1 MHNIRT
7 NKLIYH
13 MVWILNIF
21 HTENWLLI
29 DETLLWTRYTYLG
42 YPPYAAS
49 KGMPIPV
56 TTKFNSK
63 WIFQELW

>member
-1 MHNIRT
+1 MHKIRT
-7 NKLIYH
+7 NKLNYH

-29 DETLLWTRYTYLG
+29 DQTLLWTRYTYLG
-42 YPPYAAS
+42 HPPYAAS
-49 KGMPIPV
+49 KEMPIPV
-56 TTKFNSK
+56 TTKFISR